1 MKGVVDGG
9 GGDRLWKSIDVK
21 NLLCKRAKRK
31 IHPNEK
37 ILKIKMIEMND
48 TDKDNE
54 TNRNERVKKKQNQ
67 QHLETNKSCY
77 CLIFFTRLIF
87 RTIFFLPSTSSS
99 CFYIV
104 SSCSLPF
111 RVLLRKKERSARLSK
126 FIWPGINENDGK
138 RWYYERFIK
147 WQMNGVKRMGKMPR
161 NWVGIKKQYFLIL
174 WVRWFQQLTP
184 LYEMWIIRERS
195 RTKSIFPIP

>member
-87 RTIFFLPSTSSS
+87 RTIFFFALHFFFLLLHRFKLFASFPS
-99 CFYIV
+99 
-104 SSCSLPF
+104 
-111 RVLLRKKERSARLSK
+111 A
-126 FIWPGINENDGK
+126 
-138 RWYYERFIK
+138 
-147 WQMNGVKRMGKMPR
+147 
-161 NWVGIKKQYFLIL
+161 IKKKGEERTSIEIHLAWHKWKWWQTMIL
-174 WVRWFQQLTP
+174 RT
-184 LYEMWIIRERS
+184 LYQVADEWREANG
-195 RTKSIFPIP
+195 KNA